1 MYVYLRVLDNLK
13 KDTGCNQ
20 RRYTTGYRPIDR
32 SAGNKKI
39 GIVTSNE
46 HPTAIET
53 DGTLK

>member
-32 SAGNKKI
+32 SAGNKKKN
-39 GIVTSNE
+39 GIVTSNG
-46 HPTAIET
+46 H
-53 DGTLK
+53 